1 MPCRPKSNMQHYLKN
16 IEISNSLDSH
26 WSVVVVLCSI
36 GLPAIFIF
44 HLEYGKIEIKPILE

>member
-1 MPCRPKSNMQHYLKN
+1 MPCRPKSSMQHYLKN

-44 HLEYGKIEIKPILE
+44 HLEYGKIEMKPILE